1 MNWSVDQS
9 GRFPRRL
16 FLRPAE
22 IDRDCE
28 QLVTAFLQQRYG
40 DVVHEIA
47 HPIATVLDNK
57 LGTALAQC
65 GGCAE
70 RRERWNIQAD
80 PDKAAKEA

>member
-1 MNWSVDQS
+1 MNEL
-9 GRFPRRL
+9 PRPKWVV
-16 FLRPAE
+16 PA
-22 IDRDCE
+22 IITRAI
-28 QLVTAFLQQRYG
+28 TAAQQQRYG

-47 HPIATVLDNK
+47 HPIATVLDNT
-57 LGTALAQC
+57 LGTALAHC

>member
-1 MNWSVDQS
+1 MNEL
-9 GRFPRRL
+9 PRPKWIVPTIITR
-16 FLRPAE
+16 A
-22 IDRDCE
+22 I
-28 QLVTAFLQQRYG
+28 TAAQQQRYG
-40 DVVHEIA
+40 DAVHEIA
-47 HPIATVLDNK
+47 HPIATVLDHT